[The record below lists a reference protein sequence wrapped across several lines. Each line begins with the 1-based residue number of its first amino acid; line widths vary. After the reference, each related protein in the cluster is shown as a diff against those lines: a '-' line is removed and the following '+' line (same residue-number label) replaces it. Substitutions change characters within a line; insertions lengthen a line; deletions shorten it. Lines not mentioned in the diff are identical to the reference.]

1 MGIEMSPKNSSVVCD
16 GYVKNEEA
24 EVDRLVTIL
33 KTNNWGGR
41 LCWIQ

>member
-16 GYVKNEEA
+16 GYVKNEKA
-24 EVDRLVTIL
+24 EVDRLVPIL
-33 KTNNWGGR
+33 KTNNCDGG